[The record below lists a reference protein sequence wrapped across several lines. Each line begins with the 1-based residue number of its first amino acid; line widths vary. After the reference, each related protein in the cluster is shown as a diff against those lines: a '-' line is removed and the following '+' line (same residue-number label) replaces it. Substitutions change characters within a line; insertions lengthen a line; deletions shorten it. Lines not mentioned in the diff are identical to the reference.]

1 VSLVVRNAGR
11 LVTCDA
17 TLGEGSLGVIP
28 NGALIADGRGR
39 IAWVGPET
47 YLRTVAPRHAVELD
61 AGGRAVIPGLVECH
75 THLVFAGDRA
85 PEFAARMRG
94 EPYRAG
100 GIMTT
105 VRATRT
111 ASDAEL
117 QSLARDRVAAF
128 RSFGV
133 TTVEAKS
140 GYGLDLVQELRLL
153 RIAGELDGVVPTLLG
168 AHIVPAEFSHQSDQ
182 YVELVCK
189 SIVPAA
195 VGLAD
200 FCDVWC
206 EPAGA
211 FTVQQ
216 SRRVLEAG
224 LAVGMR
230 PKVHADQLS
239 HGGGSALAAAVGAV
253 SADHLEHATPQD
265 AGALARAGTVAV
277 LMPGASMMTGAP
289 FAPARMLLDHGV
301 RVALSTDFN
310 PGTSYSENLQLV
322 ITLGC
327 ACLQMTPEEALLGV
341 TRYAAAALARADR
354 CGRLTPGLDCDLV
367 VLESRSEVDLA
378 YHYGVNLVGTVVKR
392 GILPGSEEDPEA
404 GS

>member
-1 VSLVVRNAGR
+1 MSLVVRNAGR

-17 TLGEGSLGVIP
+17 ALGEGPLGVIP
-28 NGALIADGRGR
+28 DGALVAAGGR
-39 IAWVGPET
+39 IAWVGPES
-47 YLRTVAPRHAVELD
+47 YLRTVAPPDAVELD

-105 VRATRT
+105 VRATRA
-111 ASDAEL
+111 ASDEEL
-117 QSLARDRVAAF
+117 RTLARERLARF

-140 GYGLDLVQELRLL
+140 GYGLEPAEELRLL
-153 RIAGELDGVVPTLLG
+153 RIATELDGVVPTLLG
-168 AHIVPAEFSHQSDQ
+168 AHIVPAEFGGRSDE
-182 YVELVCK
+182 YVDLVCG
-189 SIVPAA
+189 SMVPGA
-195 VGLAD
+195 VGLAR

-211 FTVQQ
+211 FTVEQ

-224 LAVGMR
+224 LAAGLR
-230 PKVHADQLS
+230 PKIHADQLS
-239 HGGGSALAAAVGAV
+239 HGGGSALAAAVRAV

-265 AGALARAGTVAV
+265 ASALARAGTTAV

-301 RVALSTDFN
+301 HVALSTDFN
-310 PGTSYSENLQLV
+310 PGTSYSENLHLV
-322 ITLGC
+322 VALGC
-327 ACLQMTPEEALLGV
+327 ACLRMTPEEALLGV
-341 TRYAAAALARADR
+341 TRHAAAALARSDR
-354 CGRLTPGLDCDLV
+354 CGRLAPGLDCDLV

-378 YHYGVNLVGTVVKR
+378 YHYGVNLVGSVVKGGALLTEGENSR
-392 GILPGSEEDPEA
+392 AAE
-404 GS
+404 